1 MWSICLIETTFY
13 HSLSLLLFYL
23 PAPFF
28 PSTSDQTAFLSV
40 VHFHILL
47 SSPPSFL
54 LPYINYLLPQSATS
68 GSCFTFSC
76 PFITPASFRSLS
88 RAPIF
93 FKNFSPSLRHL
104 YSGLSF
110 PLIRVLIIRPRCTTL
125 LFFLPFTLSSLSSPS
140 LLHHLLRSSVSP
152 NFHTALQPADCLIS
166 ASTHTHKHRL
176 ETIHT
181 FKHRHSHTFPNL
193 VTYRSRKTGA
203 WRIYTLAFSHTHA
216 ATDTHS
222 SGV

>member
-54 LPYINYLLPQSATS
+54 LPPSYINYLLPQSATS

-88 RAPIF
+88 RAPILKKKLLSITETSLF
-93 FKNFSPSLRHL
+93 RALLPSHQSPH
-104 YSGLSF
+104 Y
-110 PLIRVLIIRPRCTTL
+110 PTP
-125 LFFLPFTLSSLSSPS
+125 
-140 LLHHLLRSSVSP
+140 LHHSPLLPSFHSLIPVLPLPPPSP
-152 NFHTALQPADCLIS
+152 ASQQCIS
-166 ASTHTHKHRL
+166 
-176 ETIHT
+176 
-181 FKHRHSHTFPNL
+181 
-193 VTYRSRKTGA
+193 
-203 WRIYTLAFSHTHA
+203 
-216 ATDTHS
+216 
-222 SGV
+222 